1 MWRKL
6 ETCDPT
12 TTQVGN
18 SRHSPAPAN
27 RPKNSTFI
35 RPARRWWSGR
45 SVGQQDFSI
54 QKITLMP
61 LKSQI
66 DDTIE
71 LCRERVEE
79 KERVLV
85 TTLTKCTAKDLA
97 GYLI

>member
-1 MWRKL
+1 L
-6 ETCDPT
+6 
-12 TTQVGN
+12 
-18 SRHSPAPAN
+18 RHFPAPAN
-27 RPKNSTFI
+27 HPKNSTFI

-54 QKITLMP
+54 QKITLEP

-71 LCRERVEE
+71 LCRERVE
-79 KERVLV
+79 KQERVLV
-85 TTLTKCTAKDLA
+85 PMLPQRTADDLA

>member
-1 MWRKL
+1 MDAVRIAGGKCGASFQLATQQQRKL
-6 ETCDPT
+6 ETC
-12 TTQVGN
+12 
-18 SRHSPAPAN
+18 A
-27 RPKNSTFI
+27 TFPH
-35 RPARRWWSGR
+35 RQTAR
-45 SVGQQDFSI
+45 
-54 QKITLMP
+54 KITLEP

-71 LCRERVEE
+71 LCRERVEK